1 MRLNELTSGARMCRV
16 VDGDTLVVRVRGKEH
31 RIRLYGIDAPERG
44 QPYYKEAKDYLESI
58 VDEQAGLYKM
68 VREKSYRRTVAIV
81 YSGINRDESVNIQM
95 LRSGYAYYCPYS
107 GHLNGGEEALQ
118 EAKWEK
124 RGMWASESQLQ
135 KPWDYRAGLENEP
148 TFQDPGPVRTH
159 IEVIQPRQSTLRH
172 QQKPEQRHLRPQSDK
187 PTRSGPSLNRAIAI
201 YFWLV
206 FLLASLVCLVSLVC
220 NY

>member
-81 YSGINRDESVNIQM
+81 YSGINRDESLNIQM

-148 TFQDPGPVRTH
+148 TFQEPEPVRTH
-159 IEVIQPRQSTLRH
+159 IEDIRPRQSIPRH
-172 QQKPEQRHLRPQSDK
+172 QQEPEHRRVRPRSNK
-187 PTRSGPSLNRAIAI
+187 PTISDPSVRVAIAI
-201 YFWLV
+201 AV
-206 FLLASLVCLVSLVC
+206 FLIFLLLLSVC
-220 NY
+220 ND